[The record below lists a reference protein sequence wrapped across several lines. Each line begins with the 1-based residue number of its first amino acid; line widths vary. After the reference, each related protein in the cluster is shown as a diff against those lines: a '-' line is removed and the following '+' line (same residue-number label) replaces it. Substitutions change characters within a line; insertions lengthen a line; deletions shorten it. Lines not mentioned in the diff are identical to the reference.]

1 MSSKRV
7 LIAHKD
13 QKIAKLVAQAAKA
26 AELEA
31 VVAFDGMHASQLT
44 EKKTYDVCLLSAKL
58 DRLSGVQ
65 VAANL
70 RQSTNNSK
78 AHIILLVADAD
89 RETKQRAEKIGDVKV
104 IADTTD
110 TDALVKA
117 IIAAIP
123 KPTTANSSAYDVRI
137 INTFIAATS
146 SIFKSY
152 LGASPT
158 IGKPTIKKTDI
169 AVGYI
174 SGLIDFTGV
183 GVRGSMAISLQ
194 KSLMPIFLSKILPG
208 SAVTDDSMIDLAGE
222 LSNQICG
229 AVKINLAKVGV
240 RVMIGLPKVVLG
252 KDHRITHIVK
262 NPTLILEVRFGQ
274 ELCTVEFCMMKTN
287 DEPLKET
294 ETNDMEGGSAIL
306 F

>member
-1 MSSKRV
+1 MSNKRV

-13 QKIAKLVAQAAKA
+13 QKIAKIVAEAAKG

-31 VVAFDGMHASQLT
+31 VIAFDGMHANQLA
-44 EKKTYDVCLLSAKL
+44 EKKTFDVCLLSAKL

-70 RQSTNNSK
+70 RQSQNNAKSN
-78 AHIILLVADAD
+78 LVMLVADTD
-89 RETKQRAEKIGDVKV
+89 RETKARVEKMGDIKV
-104 IADTTD
+104 LGDMSDPDT
-110 TDALVKA
+110 LLKA
-117 IIAAIP
+117 IIAALP
-123 KPTTANSSAYDVRI
+123 KSANSGAYDVRI
-137 INTFIAATS
+137 INAFMTATS
-146 SIFKSY
+146 SIFQSY
-152 LGASPT
+152 LGANPT
-158 IGKPTIKKTDI
+158 IGKPTIKRNDV
-169 AVGYI
+169 AAGYV

-194 KSLMPIFLSKILPG
+194 KTLIPLFLSKILPG
-208 SAVTDDSMIDLAGE
+208 SPVTDESMIDLSGE

-252 KDHRITHIVK
+252 KDHRIIHIVK
-262 NPTLILEVRFGQ
+262 NPTLILDVRYGQ
-274 ELCTVEFCMMKTN
+274 DYCTVEFCMMKTN
-287 DEPLKET
+287 DEPLQET
-294 ETNDMEGGSAIL
+294 QTNDMEGGSAVL